1 MQKVSSLFIIF
12 CGLLAL
18 SSAQEVLS
26 EVSSQ
31 INDVLTQE
39 LLSMGFLPSLQKISL
54 QESLQNVFHLPAD
67 VLGINSDIYVVV
79 ELEDPRLLQ
88 VFLQDSVNNKEAE
101 LLVALAFSAHTQL
114 PGLNPL
120 IFQVRTNMKVQLRL
134 EKDVNGI
141 YRLTFGHCRL
151 IPESVRIQSGS
162 LPSNEYSGLISFR
175 MDWLDLLTLQGTLK
189 NLLQHHSSKAS
200 VLRKIPWAE
209 QPGGLQSMGLKRVRL
224 D

>member
-1 MQKVSSLFIIF
+1 MLKVSSLFIVL

-31 INDVLTQE
+31 INDACRTLTFKSHCRMSSANQLACWTSTVIAMLCE
-39 LLSMGFLPSLQKISL
+39 CAPVAAPRSRLSG
-54 QESLQNVFHLPAD
+54 
-67 VLGINSDIYVVV
+67 V

-101 LLVALAFSAHTQL
+101 LLVALAFSVRTKL
-114 PGLNPL
+114 PVLNPL

-151 IPESVRIQSGS
+151 VPESVRIQSGS
-162 LPSNEYSGLISFR
+162 L
-175 MDWLDLLTLQGTLK
+175 
-189 NLLQHHSSKAS
+189 
-200 VLRKIPWAE
+200 
-209 QPGGLQSMGLKRVRL
+209 
-224 D
+224 